1 MLQLKSIVKHY
12 AMADRRVEALRG
24 IDLEFR
30 KSEFVSILGPSG
42 CGKTTLLNIIGG
54 LDRYTSGDLVVN
66 GLSTK
71 KFKDVDW
78 DIYRNNSIGFV
89 FQNYNLIP
97 HQSVL
102 SNVELAMTLA
112 GISRSERRR
121 RAAEALVKVGLGGHL
136 QKKPDQLSGG
146 EMQRVAIARAL
157 VNNPAIL
164 LADEPTGALDT
175 GTSAQIMKILKKISK
190 ERLVIMV
197 THNAEL
203 AKTYSTRIIRLLDGS
218 VTDDTDPRG
227 GEEKQPAMEADK
239 RRKKKMSMSFFTALS
254 LSLNNLMT
262 KKARTFLIAFA
273 GSIGII
279 GIALILSLSSGMQSY
294 ISNMQEDTLST
305 YPLQITGQSMDMAG
319 MMGSMMRSNRKN
331 GEEHDLDKVY
341 VNNITTDMMKGISAQ
356 VAKNDLQHF
365 KAYLDSDEG
374 GRIRDI
380 SNAVQYGYGLDLQI
394 YNSDTADGILK
405 VNPSDILSL
414 MWSDDG
420 PAGNGMMHGGGAGVS
435 VTNAEIWTEMIGNQ
449 ALLEKQYELLA
460 GSWPSAYN
468 EVVLVVDENNELS
481 DTVLYSLGL
490 LDQAEFK
497 EMQEKIQKGESIAG
511 GAGDSAAYTYNE
523 LLELS
528 FKLVLHTDCF
538 EKENG
543 LWVDRG
549 DSETYMKPI
558 IDRAPEIK
566 VAGIIRPREEIMA
579 TSIGGAV
586 AYAADLT
593 RYVTDQINSAAIVEA
608 QKADPETNVFTGLPF
623 DMDDYTDNLTMDD
636 LERYLQTLPAAEQ
649 TQMQGMISSLT
660 EEEVLAAFA
669 GMMRDAAGKATTYE
683 DNLARFGVIDPD
695 NPSSISIYP
704 KDYDSKESVSAYIE
718 EYNRVQKEAGHD
730 EYVISY
736 SDMMAVMMSSVTS
749 IVNIIT
755 YVLIAFVAISLVVSS
770 LMIGII
776 TYISVLER
784 TKEIGILRSIGA
796 SKKDISRVFNAETI
810 IVGFVAGALGILIT
824 LLLNIPISYIIKRL
838 VDVSGIATL
847 PVYGAV
853 GLIIIS
859 MLLTVIAGLLP
870 SRIAARKDP
879 VEALRTE

>member
-1 MLQLKSIVKHY
+1 MLQLKNIVKHY
-12 AMADRRVEALRG
+12 TMGDRRIEALKGVELR
-24 IDLEFR
+24 FR

-66 GLSTK
+66 GMSTK
-71 KFKDVDW
+71 EFRDVDW

-102 SNVELAMTLA
+102 SNVELALTLA
-112 GISRSERRR
+112 GISRSERRK
-121 RAAEALVKVGLGGHL
+121 RAAEALVKVGLEGHL
-136 QKKPDQLSGG
+136 HKKPNQLSGG

-157 VNNPAIL
+157 VNNPDIL

-175 GTSAQIMKILKKISK
+175 GTSAQIMEILKEISK
-190 ERLVIMV
+190 ERLIIMV
-197 THNAEL
+197 THNSDIAE
-203 AKTYSTRIIRLLDGS
+203 TYSTRIIRLLDGS
-218 VTDDTDPRG
+218 VTDDTNPYRDG
-227 GEEKQPAMEADK
+227 EKQPSVEAGK
-239 RRKKKMSMSFFTALS
+239 KRKKKISMSFFTALS

-262 KKARTFLIAFA
+262 KKARTFLTAFA

-279 GIALILSLSSGMQSY
+279 GIALILSLSSGMQAY
-294 ISNMQEDTLST
+294 IGNMQEDTLST
-305 YPLQITGQSMDMAG
+305 YPIQISGQSMDMAG
-319 MMGSMMRSNRKN
+319 MMSMMMHSNRN
-331 GEEHDLDKVY
+331 SGEGHDLDRVY
-341 VNNITTDMMKGISAQ
+341 ANHIMTDMMKSVSAQ
-356 VAKNDLQHF
+356 VAKNDLKQF
-365 KAYLDSDEG
+365 KLYLDSDEG
-374 GRIRDI
+374 HKIHDI

-394 YNSDTADGILK
+394 YRADTAEGILK
-405 VNPSDILSL
+405 VNPSDVFSRL
-414 MWSDDG
+414 
-420 PAGNGMMHGGGAGVS
+420 GGGAPAGGGIMNGGHSGIPMMNTDV
-435 VTNAEIWTEMIGNQ
+435 WTEMIGNQ
-449 ALLEKQYELLA
+449 TLLEKQYELLA
-460 GSWPSAYN
+460 GSWPSSYS

-481 DTVLYSLGL
+481 DTVLYALGL
-490 LDQAEFK
+490 LDQAELE
-497 EMQEKIQKGESIAG
+497 EMREKIEKGENIAG
-511 GAGDSAAYTYNE
+511 ASGGPAAYSYEE
-523 LLELS
+523 LLELP
-528 FKLVLHTDCF
+528 FKLLLNTDYY
-538 EKENG
+538 EKEKG

-558 IDRAPEIK
+558 IDRALDIRI
-566 VAGIIRPREEIMA
+566 AGIIRPREEVTA
-579 TSIGGAV
+579 TSISGAV
-586 AYAADLT
+586 AYTADLA
-593 RYVTDQINSAAIVEA
+593 RYVTDRVNEADIVKE
-608 QKADPETNVFTGLPF
+608 QKADPEINVLTALPF
-623 DMDDYTDNLTMDD
+623 DMDDYTDHLTMDD
-636 LERYLQTLPAAEQ
+636 LNRYLQTLPAAEQ
-649 TQMQGMISSLT
+649 KQMGAMMSSLT
-660 EEEVLAAFA
+660 EEEALAAFA
-669 GMMRDAAGKATTYE
+669 GMMRDTAGKATTYE
-683 DNLARFGVIDPD
+683 DNLARFGVVDLD

-704 KDYDSKESVSAYIE
+704 RDYDSKESVSAYIE
-718 EYNRVQKEAGHD
+718 DYNRAQKDAGHD

-736 SDMMAVMMSSVTS
+736 SDMMAIMMSSVTS

-838 VDVSGIATL
+838 VDVSGIAAL

-859 MLLTVIAGLLP
+859 VLLTVVAGLLP